1 MFCGVY
7 CILKLTG
14 TVPKYEQSLIGA
26 TRLRPF
32 VFSGDTFTMAAQV
45 HGFQTEVAKLLD
57 LLANSLYSNKEV
69 FLRELISNASDAL
82 DKLHFL
88 SLTDQKLL
96 GDDPILRIRV
106 KADKDAGTLTISDNG
121 IGMTVEEVQEHL
133 GTIAKSGTDEFFKSL
148 SGDAAKDSQLIGRF
162 GVGFYSAF
170 IVADKVTVYSRS
182 AKAAQ
187 NEGVCW
193 ESEGLG
199 TYTAER
205 IDRKERGTDIVLH
218 LKADAQKFLDAWVL
232 ETAITKYSD
241 HIAVPVYLW
250 KEKTAETPKEG
261 EKPAAPV
268 FEWVQVNDAKALW
281 TIAPRDVKDEQY
293 KEFYRHLTHAYDD
306 PLVWS
311 HNKVEGELE
320 YTSLLYIPTE
330 APWDLFNRDAEHG
343 LKLFVQRVFIMDEA
357 EQFLPHYLRFVR
369 GLVDTNDL
377 PLNVSRE
384 MLQETAVTQK
394 LKKALTHRVL
404 TMLEKLA
411 KDDPAKYAAFWK
423 TFGRVLK
430 EGPVED
436 PANRGTL
443 MKLMRFAS
451 TKAGTGSE
459 DVSLA
464 DYVARMPKGQDKIY
478 YLVATS
484 RQTAETSPYL
494 EELKKKGIEV
504 LLMWERIDEWL
515 MGNLFE
521 YEGKAFVSVTSSDL
535 ELGELADKKDEAK
548 EKEAAEKAKP
558 LVERFKKAL
567 GDKVVDVRA
576 ATRLTDSP
584 SCVVAENGAFISA
597 QMRRMFEAAG
607 QPVPQARYI
616 LEVNVNH
623 PLVQKAAAGDDAAF
637 ERWAKVILD
646 QAVLAEQGTLAD
658 PNGFIREMNALLAS

>member
-1 MFCGVY
+1 
-7 CILKLTG
+7 
-14 TVPKYEQSLIGA
+14 
-26 TRLRPF
+26 
-32 VFSGDTFTMAAQV
+32 MAAQV

-121 IGMTVEEVQEHL
+121 IGMTVEEAQEHL

-261 EKPAAPV
+261 EKTAAPE

-293 KEFYRHLTHAYDD
+293 KEFYKHLTHAYDD

-584 SCVVAENGAFISA
+584 SCVVAENGSFISA

-607 QPVPQARYI
+607 QPVPQACYI

>member
-1 MFCGVY
+1 
-7 CILKLTG
+7 
-14 TVPKYEQSLIGA
+14 
-26 TRLRPF
+26 
-32 VFSGDTFTMAAQV
+32 MAAQV

-121 IGMTVEEVQEHL
+121 IGMTVEEAQEHL

-293 KEFYRHLTHAYDD
+293 KEFYKHLTHAYDD

-411 KDDPAKYAAFWK
+411 KDDPSKYAAFWK

>member
-1 MFCGVY
+1 
-7 CILKLTG
+7 
-14 TVPKYEQSLIGA
+14 
-26 TRLRPF
+26 
-32 VFSGDTFTMAAQV
+32 MAAQL

-121 IGMTVEEVQEHL
+121 IGMTVEEAQEHL

-218 LKADAQKFLDAWVL
+218 LKANAQKFLDAWVL

-293 KEFYRHLTHAYDD
+293 KEFYKHLTHAYDD

-411 KDDPAKYAAFWK
+411 KDDPEKYAAFWK

-436 PANRGTL
+436 PANRGSL

-584 SCVVAENGAFISA
+584 SCVVAENGSFISA

-623 PLVQKAAAGDDAAF
+623 SLVQKAAAGDDAAF

>member
-1 MFCGVY
+1 
-7 CILKLTG
+7 
-14 TVPKYEQSLIGA
+14 
-26 TRLRPF
+26 
-32 VFSGDTFTMAAQV
+32 MAAQV

-106 KADKDAGTLTISDNG
+106 KTDKDAGTLTISDNG
-121 IGMTVEEVQEHL
+121 IGMTVEEAQEHL

-162 GVGFYSAF
+162 GVGFYSSF

-218 LKADAQKFLDAWVL
+218 LKVDAQKFLDAWVL

-261 EKPAAPV
+261 EKPAAPE

-293 KEFYRHLTHAYDD
+293 KEFYKHLTHAYDD

-464 DYVARMPKGQDKIY
+464 DYVARMPKSQDKIY

-584 SCVVAENGAFISA
+584 SCVVAENGSFISA

-623 PLVQKAAAGDDAAF
+623 PLVQKAAAGDNAAF

>member
-1 MFCGVY
+1 
-7 CILKLTG
+7 
-14 TVPKYEQSLIGA
+14 
-26 TRLRPF
+26 
-32 VFSGDTFTMAAQV
+32 MAAQL

-121 IGMTVEEVQEHL
+121 IGMTVEEAQEHL

-281 TIAPRDVKDEQY
+281 TINPRDVKDEQY

-584 SCVVAENGAFISA
+584 SCVVAENGSFISA

-607 QPVPQARYI
+607 QPVPEARYI
-616 LEVNVNH
+616 LDVNVNH

>member
-1 MFCGVY
+1 
-7 CILKLTG
+7 
-14 TVPKYEQSLIGA
+14 
-26 TRLRPF
+26 
-32 VFSGDTFTMAAQV
+32 MAAQL

-121 IGMTVEEVQEHL
+121 IGMTVEEAQEHL

-281 TIAPRDVKDEQY
+281 TINPRDVKDEQY

-459 DVSLA
+459 NVSLA

-567 GDKVVDVRA
+567 GNKVVDVRA

>member
-1 MFCGVY
+1 
-7 CILKLTG
+7 
-14 TVPKYEQSLIGA
+14 
-26 TRLRPF
+26 
-32 VFSGDTFTMAAQV
+32 MAAQL

-106 KADKDAGTLTISDNG
+106 KADKDAGTLTISDTG
-121 IGMTVEEVQEHL
+121 IGMTVEEAQEHL

-281 TIAPRDVKDEQY
+281 TINPRDVKDEQY

-567 GDKVVDVRA
+567 GNKVVDVRA

-607 QPVPQARYI
+607 QPVPEARYI

>member
-1 MFCGVY
+1 
-7 CILKLTG
+7 
-14 TVPKYEQSLIGA
+14 
-26 TRLRPF
+26 
-32 VFSGDTFTMAAQV
+32 MAAQL

-121 IGMTVEEVQEHL
+121 IGMTVEEAQEHL

-281 TIAPRDVKDEQY
+281 TINPRDVKDEQY

-423 TFGRVLK
+423 KFGRVLK

-567 GDKVVDVRA
+567 GNKVVDVRA

-584 SCVVAENGAFISA
+584 SCVVAENGSFISA

-607 QPVPQARYI
+607 QPVPEARYI

-637 ERWAKVILD
+637 ERWTKVILD

>member
-1 MFCGVY
+1 
-7 CILKLTG
+7 
-14 TVPKYEQSLIGA
+14 
-26 TRLRPF
+26 
-32 VFSGDTFTMAAQV
+32 MAAQV

-106 KADKDAGTLTISDNG
+106 KTDKDAGTLTISDNG
-121 IGMTVEEVQEHL
+121 IGMTVEEAQEHL

-293 KEFYRHLTHAYDD
+293 KEFYKHLTHAYDD

-484 RQTAETSPYL
+484 RQTAETSPHL
-494 EELKKKGIEV
+494 EEFKKKGIEV

-584 SCVVAENGAFISA
+584 SCVVAENGSFISA

>member
-1 MFCGVY
+1 
-7 CILKLTG
+7 
-14 TVPKYEQSLIGA
+14 
-26 TRLRPF
+26 
-32 VFSGDTFTMAAQV
+32 MAAQV

-106 KADKDAGTLTISDNG
+106 KTDKDAGTLTISDNG
-121 IGMTVEEVQEHL
+121 IGMTVEEAQEHL

-162 GVGFYSAF
+162 GVGFYSSF

-218 LKADAQKFLDAWVL
+218 LKADAQKFLDARVL

-261 EKPAAPV
+261 EKPAAPE

-293 KEFYRHLTHAYDD
+293 KEFYKHLTHASDD

-451 TKAGTGSE
+451 TKVGTGSE

-584 SCVVAENGAFISA
+584 SCVVAENGSFISA

-607 QPVPQARYI
+607 QPVPEARYI

>member
-1 MFCGVY
+1 
-7 CILKLTG
+7 
-14 TVPKYEQSLIGA
+14 
-26 TRLRPF
+26 
-32 VFSGDTFTMAAQV
+32 MAAQL

-106 KADKDAGTLTISDNG
+106 KTDKDAGTLTISDNG
-121 IGMTVEEVQEHL
+121 IGMTVEEAQEHL

-162 GVGFYSAF
+162 GVGFYSSF

-584 SCVVAENGAFISA
+584 SCVVAENGSFISA

-607 QPVPQARYI
+607 QPVPEARYI

>member
-1 MFCGVY
+1 
-7 CILKLTG
+7 
-14 TVPKYEQSLIGA
+14 
-26 TRLRPF
+26 
-32 VFSGDTFTMAAQV
+32 MAAQV

-106 KADKDAGTLTISDNG
+106 KTDKDAGTLTISDNG
-121 IGMTVEEVQEHL
+121 IGMTVEEAQEHL

-261 EKPAAPV
+261 EKPAVPV

-293 KEFYRHLTHAYDD
+293 KEFYKHLTHAYDD

-484 RQTAETSPYL
+484 RQTAETSPHL
-494 EELKKKGIEV
+494 EEFKKKGIEV

-584 SCVVAENGAFISA
+584 SCVVAENGSFISA

>member
-1 MFCGVY
+1 MAKKEFQAESK
-7 CILKLTG
+7 KLMDMM
-14 TVPKYEQSLIGA
+14 I
-26 TRLRPF
+26 
-32 VFSGDTFTMAAQV
+32 
-45 HGFQTEVAKLLD
+45 
-57 LLANSLYSNKEV
+57 NSIYTNKEI
-69 FLRELISNASDAL
+69 FLRELISNASDAI
-82 DKLHFL
+82 DKLYYK
-88 SLTDQKLL
+88 SLTDPSVGMNKGDFRILL
-96 GDDPILRIRV
+96 TR
-106 KADKDAGTLTISDNG
+106 DKDSRTLTISDNG
-121 IGMTVEEVQEHL
+121 IGMTVEEAQEHL

-162 GVGFYSAF
+162 GVGFYSSF

-261 EKPAAPV
+261 EKPAAPE

-293 KEFYRHLTHAYDD
+293 KEFYKHLTHAYDD

-584 SCVVAENGAFISA
+584 SCVVAENGSFISA

>member
-1 MFCGVY
+1 
-7 CILKLTG
+7 
-14 TVPKYEQSLIGA
+14 
-26 TRLRPF
+26 
-32 VFSGDTFTMAAQV
+32 MAAQL

-121 IGMTVEEVQEHL
+121 IGMTVEEAQEHL

-281 TIAPRDVKDEQY
+281 TINPRDVKDEQY

-464 DYVARMPKGQDKIY
+464 DSVARMPKGQDKIY

-567 GDKVVDVRA
+567 GNKVVDVRA

-607 QPVPQARYI
+607 QPVPEARYI

>member
-1 MFCGVY
+1 MSKKQF
-7 CILKLTG
+7 K
-14 TVPKYEQSLIGA
+14 
-26 TRLRPF
+26 
-32 VFSGDTFTMAAQV
+32 
-45 HGFQTEVAKLLD
+45 TESKRLLD
-57 LLANSLYSNKEV
+57 LMINSVYTNKEI

-82 DKLHFL
+82 DKLYFKT
-88 SLTDQKLL
+88 LTDNSDIKR
-96 GDDPILRIRV
+96 GDLEIRIA
-106 KADKDAGTLTISDNG
+106 ADKTARTLTISDNG
-121 IGMTVEEVQEHL
+121 IGMTVEEAQEHL

-281 TIAPRDVKDEQY
+281 TINPRDVKDEQY

-567 GDKVVDVRA
+567 GNKVVDVRA
-576 ATRLTDSP
+576 TTRLTDSP
-584 SCVVAENGAFISA
+584 SCVVAENGSFISA

-607 QPVPQARYI
+607 QPVPEARYI

>member
-1 MFCGVY
+1 
-7 CILKLTG
+7 
-14 TVPKYEQSLIGA
+14 
-26 TRLRPF
+26 
-32 VFSGDTFTMAAQV
+32 MAAQV

-106 KADKDAGTLTISDNG
+106 KTDKDAGTLTISDNG
-121 IGMTVEEVQEHL
+121 IGMTVEEAQEHL

-162 GVGFYSAF
+162 GVGFYSSF

-261 EKPAAPV
+261 EKPAVPV

-293 KEFYRHLTHAYDD
+293 KEFYKHLTHAYDD
-306 PLVWS
+306 PLVGS

-584 SCVVAENGAFISA
+584 SCVVAENGSFISA

>member
-1 MFCGVY
+1 
-7 CILKLTG
+7 
-14 TVPKYEQSLIGA
+14 
-26 TRLRPF
+26 
-32 VFSGDTFTMAAQV
+32 MAAQV

-121 IGMTVEEVQEHL
+121 IGMTVEEAQEHL

-162 GVGFYSAF
+162 GVGFYSSF

-261 EKPAAPV
+261 EKPAAPE

-293 KEFYRHLTHAYDD
+293 KEFYKHLTHAYDD

-584 SCVVAENGAFISA
+584 SCVVAENGSFISA

>member
-1 MFCGVY
+1 
-7 CILKLTG
+7 
-14 TVPKYEQSLIGA
+14 
-26 TRLRPF
+26 
-32 VFSGDTFTMAAQV
+32 MAAQL

-121 IGMTVEEVQEHL
+121 IGMTVEEAQEHL

-182 AKAAQ
+182 AKATQ

-281 TIAPRDVKDEQY
+281 TINPRDVKDEQY

-567 GDKVVDVRA
+567 GNKVVDVRA

-584 SCVVAENGAFISA
+584 SCVVAENGSFISA

-607 QPVPQARYI
+607 QPVPEARYI

>member
-1 MFCGVY
+1 
-7 CILKLTG
+7 
-14 TVPKYEQSLIGA
+14 
-26 TRLRPF
+26 
-32 VFSGDTFTMAAQV
+32 MAAQV

-106 KADKDAGTLTISDNG
+106 KTDKDAGTLTISDNG
-121 IGMTVEEVQEHL
+121 IGMTVEEAQEHL

-281 TIAPRDVKDEQY
+281 TINPRDVKDEQY

-567 GDKVVDVRA
+567 GNKVVDVRA

>member
-1 MFCGVY
+1 
-7 CILKLTG
+7 
-14 TVPKYEQSLIGA
+14 
-26 TRLRPF
+26 
-32 VFSGDTFTMAAQV
+32 MAAQV

-106 KADKDAGTLTISDNG
+106 KTDKDAGTLTISDNG
-121 IGMTVEEVQEHL
+121 IGMTVEEAQEHL

-162 GVGFYSAF
+162 GVGFYSSF

-218 LKADAQKFLDAWVL
+218 LKADAQKFLDARVL

-261 EKPAAPV
+261 EKPAAPE

-293 KEFYRHLTHAYDD
+293 KEFYKHLTHAYDD

-584 SCVVAENGAFISA
+584 SCVVAENGSFISA

>member
-1 MFCGVY
+1 
-7 CILKLTG
+7 
-14 TVPKYEQSLIGA
+14 
-26 TRLRPF
+26 
-32 VFSGDTFTMAAQV
+32 MAAQV

-106 KADKDAGTLTISDNG
+106 KTDKDAGTLTISDNG
-121 IGMTVEEVQEHL
+121 IGMTVEEAQEHL

-162 GVGFYSAF
+162 GVGFYSSF

-205 IDRKERGTDIVLH
+205 IDRKERGTDIVLR

-293 KEFYRHLTHAYDD
+293 KEFYKHLTHAYGD

-411 KDDPAKYAAFWK
+411 KEDPAKYAAFWK

-584 SCVVAENGAFISA
+584 SCVVAENGSFISA

>member
-1 MFCGVY
+1 
-7 CILKLTG
+7 
-14 TVPKYEQSLIGA
+14 
-26 TRLRPF
+26 
-32 VFSGDTFTMAAQV
+32 MAAQV

-106 KADKDAGTLTISDNG
+106 KTDKDAGTLTISDNG
-121 IGMTVEEVQEHL
+121 IGMTVEEAQEHL

-162 GVGFYSAF
+162 GVGFYSSF

-261 EKPAAPV
+261 EKPAAPE

-293 KEFYRHLTHAYDD
+293 KEFYKHLTHAYDD

-584 SCVVAENGAFISA
+584 SCVVAENGLFISA

-637 ERWAKVILD
+637 VRWAKVILD

>member
-1 MFCGVY
+1 
-7 CILKLTG
+7 
-14 TVPKYEQSLIGA
+14 
-26 TRLRPF
+26 
-32 VFSGDTFTMAAQV
+32 MAAQL

-121 IGMTVEEVQEHL
+121 IGMTVEEAQEHL

-261 EKPAAPV
+261 EKPAAQV

-281 TIAPRDVKDEQY
+281 TINPRDVKDEQY

-584 SCVVAENGAFISA
+584 SCVVAENGSFISA

-607 QPVPQARYI
+607 QPVPEARYI

>member
-1 MFCGVY
+1 
-7 CILKLTG
+7 
-14 TVPKYEQSLIGA
+14 
-26 TRLRPF
+26 
-32 VFSGDTFTMAAQV
+32 MAAQV

-121 IGMTVEEVQEHL
+121 IGMTVEEAQEHL

-162 GVGFYSAF
+162 GVGFYSSF

-261 EKPAAPV
+261 EKPAVPV

-293 KEFYRHLTHAYDD
+293 KEFYKHLTHAYDD

-584 SCVVAENGAFISA
+584 SCVVAENGSFISA

-623 PLVQKAAAGDDAAF
+623 PLVQKAAAGDDAAI

>member
-1 MFCGVY
+1 MAKKEFQAESK
-7 CILKLTG
+7 KLMDMM
-14 TVPKYEQSLIGA
+14 I
-26 TRLRPF
+26 
-32 VFSGDTFTMAAQV
+32 
-45 HGFQTEVAKLLD
+45 
-57 LLANSLYSNKEV
+57 NSIYTNEEI
-69 FLRELISNASDAL
+69 FLRELISNASDAI
-82 DKLHFL
+82 DKLYYK
-88 SLTDQKLL
+88 SLTDPSVGMNKCDFRILL
-96 GDDPILRIRV
+96 TR
-106 KADKDAGTLTISDNG
+106 DKDNRLLTVSDNG
-121 IGMTVEEVQEHL
+121 IGMTVEEAQEHL

-162 GVGFYSAF
+162 GVGFYSSF

-293 KEFYRHLTHAYDD
+293 KEFYKHLTHAYDD

-330 APWDLFNRDAEHG
+330 VPWDLFNRDAEHG

-584 SCVVAENGAFISA
+584 SCVVAENGSFISA

>member
-1 MFCGVY
+1 
-7 CILKLTG
+7 
-14 TVPKYEQSLIGA
+14 
-26 TRLRPF
+26 
-32 VFSGDTFTMAAQV
+32 MAAQV

-106 KADKDAGTLTISDNG
+106 KTDKDAGTLTISDNG
-121 IGMTVEEVQEHL
+121 IGMTVEEAQEHL

-162 GVGFYSAF
+162 GVGFYSSF

-293 KEFYRHLTHAYDD
+293 KEFYKHLTHAYDD

-411 KDDPAKYAAFWK
+411 QDDPAKYAAFWK

-521 YEGKAFVSVTSSDL
+521 YEGKAFVSVTSSEL

-584 SCVVAENGAFISA
+584 SCVVAENGSFISA

>member
-1 MFCGVY
+1 
-7 CILKLTG
+7 
-14 TVPKYEQSLIGA
+14 
-26 TRLRPF
+26 
-32 VFSGDTFTMAAQV
+32 MAAQV

-106 KADKDAGTLTISDNG
+106 KTDKDAGTLTISDNG
-121 IGMTVEEVQEHL
+121 IGMTVEEAQEHL

-162 GVGFYSAF
+162 GVGFYSSF

-261 EKPAAPV
+261 EKPAVPV

-293 KEFYRHLTHAYDD
+293 KEFYKHLTHAYDD

-535 ELGELADKKDEAK
+535 DLGELADKKDEAK

-584 SCVVAENGAFISA
+584 SCVVAENGSFISA

>member
-1 MFCGVY
+1 
-7 CILKLTG
+7 
-14 TVPKYEQSLIGA
+14 
-26 TRLRPF
+26 
-32 VFSGDTFTMAAQV
+32 MAAQV

-106 KADKDAGTLTISDNG
+106 KTDKDAGTLSISDNG
-121 IGMTVEEVQEHL
+121 IGMTVEEAQEHL

-162 GVGFYSAF
+162 GVGFYSSF

-261 EKPAAPV
+261 EKPAVPV

-293 KEFYRHLTHAYDD
+293 KEFYKHLTHAYDD

-584 SCVVAENGAFISA
+584 SCVVAENGSFISA

-607 QPVPQARYI
+607 QPVPEARYI

-623 PLVQKAAAGDDAAF
+623 PLVQKAAGDDAAF

>member
-1 MFCGVY
+1 
-7 CILKLTG
+7 
-14 TVPKYEQSLIGA
+14 
-26 TRLRPF
+26 
-32 VFSGDTFTMAAQV
+32 MAAQV

-106 KADKDAGTLTISDNG
+106 KTDKDAGTLTISDNG
-121 IGMTVEEVQEHL
+121 IGMTVEEAQEHL

-162 GVGFYSAF
+162 GVGFYSSF

-187 NEGVCW
+187 SEGVCW

-261 EKPAAPV
+261 EKPAAPE

-293 KEFYRHLTHAYDD
+293 EEFYKHLTHAYDD

-584 SCVVAENGAFISA
+584 SCVVAENGSFISA

>member
-1 MFCGVY
+1 
-7 CILKLTG
+7 
-14 TVPKYEQSLIGA
+14 
-26 TRLRPF
+26 
-32 VFSGDTFTMAAQV
+32 MAAQV

-106 KADKDAGTLTISDNG
+106 KTDKDAGTLTISDNG
-121 IGMTVEEVQEHL
+121 IGMTVEEAQEHL

-261 EKPAAPV
+261 EKPAVPV

-293 KEFYRHLTHAYDD
+293 KEFYKHLTHAYDD

-494 EELKKKGIEV
+494 EELKKKDIEV

-558 LVERFKKAL
+558 LVERLKKAL

-584 SCVVAENGAFISA
+584 SCVVAENGSFISA

>member
-1 MFCGVY
+1 
-7 CILKLTG
+7 
-14 TVPKYEQSLIGA
+14 
-26 TRLRPF
+26 
-32 VFSGDTFTMAAQV
+32 MAAQV

-121 IGMTVEEVQEHL
+121 IGMTVEEAQEHL

-205 IDRKERGTDIVLH
+205 IDRKERGTDVVLH

-261 EKPAAPV
+261 EKPAAPE

-293 KEFYRHLTHAYDD
+293 KEFYKHLTHAYDD

-494 EELKKKGIEV
+494 EEFKKKGIEV

-584 SCVVAENGAFISA
+584 SCVVAENGSFISA

>member
-1 MFCGVY
+1 
-7 CILKLTG
+7 
-14 TVPKYEQSLIGA
+14 
-26 TRLRPF
+26 
-32 VFSGDTFTMAAQV
+32 MAAQV

-106 KADKDAGTLTISDNG
+106 KTDKDAGTLTISDNG
-121 IGMTVEEVQEHL
+121 IGMTVEEAQEHL

-162 GVGFYSAF
+162 GVGFYSSF

-261 EKPAAPV
+261 EKPAVPV

-293 KEFYRHLTHAYDD
+293 KEFYKHLTHAYDD

>member
-1 MFCGVY
+1 
-7 CILKLTG
+7 
-14 TVPKYEQSLIGA
+14 
-26 TRLRPF
+26 
-32 VFSGDTFTMAAQV
+32 MAAQV

-106 KADKDAGTLTISDNG
+106 KTDKDAGTLTISDNG
-121 IGMTVEEVQEHL
+121 IGMTVEEAQEHL

-261 EKPAAPV
+261 EKTAAPE

-293 KEFYRHLTHAYDD
+293 KEFYKHLTHAYDD

-584 SCVVAENGAFISA
+584 SCVVAENGSFISA

-623 PLVQKAAAGDDAAF
+623 PLVRKAAAGDDAAF

-646 QAVLAEQGTLAD
+646 QAVLSEQGTLAD

>member
-1 MFCGVY
+1 
-7 CILKLTG
+7 
-14 TVPKYEQSLIGA
+14 
-26 TRLRPF
+26 
-32 VFSGDTFTMAAQV
+32 MAAQV

-106 KADKDAGTLTISDNG
+106 KTDKDAGTLTISDNG
-121 IGMTVEEVQEHL
+121 IGMTVEEAQEHL

-162 GVGFYSAF
+162 GVGFYSSF

-261 EKPAAPV
+261 EKPAAPE

-293 KEFYRHLTHAYDD
+293 KEFYKHLTHAYDD
-306 PLVWS
+306 PLVWG

-584 SCVVAENGAFISA
+584 SCVVAENGSFISA

>member
-1 MFCGVY
+1 
-7 CILKLTG
+7 
-14 TVPKYEQSLIGA
+14 
-26 TRLRPF
+26 
-32 VFSGDTFTMAAQV
+32 MAAQV

-106 KADKDAGTLTISDNG
+106 KTDKDAGTLTISDNG
-121 IGMTVEEVQEHL
+121 IGMTVEEAQEHL

-162 GVGFYSAF
+162 GVGFYSSF

-187 NEGVCW
+187 SEGVCW

-261 EKPAAPV
+261 EKPAAPE

-293 KEFYRHLTHAYDD
+293 KEFYKHLTHAYDD

>member
-1 MFCGVY
+1 
-7 CILKLTG
+7 
-14 TVPKYEQSLIGA
+14 
-26 TRLRPF
+26 
-32 VFSGDTFTMAAQV
+32 MAAQV

-106 KADKDAGTLTISDNG
+106 KTDKDAGTLTISDNG
-121 IGMTVEEVQEHL
+121 IGMTVEEAQEHL

-162 GVGFYSAF
+162 GVGFYSSF

-261 EKPAAPV
+261 EKPAVPV

-293 KEFYRHLTHAYDD
+293 KEFYKHLTHAYDD

-584 SCVVAENGAFISA
+584 SCVVAENGSFISA

-623 PLVQKAAAGDDAAF
+623 PLVQKAAAGDDAAI

>member
-1 MFCGVY
+1 
-7 CILKLTG
+7 
-14 TVPKYEQSLIGA
+14 
-26 TRLRPF
+26 
-32 VFSGDTFTMAAQV
+32 MAAQL

-57 LLANSLYSNKEV
+57 ILANSLYSNKEV

-121 IGMTVEEVQEHL
+121 IGMTVEEAQEHL

-281 TIAPRDVKDEQY
+281 TINPRDVKDEQY

-584 SCVVAENGAFISA
+584 SCVVAENGSFISA

>member
-1 MFCGVY
+1 
-7 CILKLTG
+7 
-14 TVPKYEQSLIGA
+14 
-26 TRLRPF
+26 
-32 VFSGDTFTMAAQV
+32 MAAQV

-106 KADKDAGTLTISDNG
+106 KTDKDAGTLTISDNG
-121 IGMTVEEVQEHL
+121 IGMTVEEAQEHL

-205 IDRKERGTDIVLH
+205 IDRKERGTDVVLH

-261 EKPAAPV
+261 EKPAAPE

-293 KEFYRHLTHAYDD
+293 KEFYKHLTHAYDD

-311 HNKVEGELE
+311 HNKVVGELE

-584 SCVVAENGAFISA
+584 SCVVAENGSFISA

>member
-1 MFCGVY
+1 
-7 CILKLTG
+7 
-14 TVPKYEQSLIGA
+14 
-26 TRLRPF
+26 
-32 VFSGDTFTMAAQV
+32 MAAQV

-106 KADKDAGTLTISDNG
+106 EADKDAGTLTISDNG
-121 IGMTVEEVQEHL
+121 IGMTVEEAQEHL

-162 GVGFYSAF
+162 GVGFYSSF

-261 EKPAAPV
+261 EKTAAPE

-293 KEFYRHLTHAYDD
+293 KEFYKHLTHAYDD

-584 SCVVAENGAFISA
+584 SCVVAENGSFISA